1 MRMRLGLL
9 QDRAVIL
16 RQNERQLA
24 RDAAVEE
31 AKRKK
36 AEAQTDLADGAATA
50 ANNAK
55 DKSTEKTGKPAKRL
69 PTIRP
74 LSEGKAIESGANFIS
89 ETFLFVVAGGL
100 IILERWWA
108 NRKETNRREDVA
120 ERLAFLESDEQ
131 ELKTTISALRSQIQD
146 LKSKE
151 NVTSVSAQDNR
162 RAPVEKPIGRQI
174 NAQLSSSRQ
183 NQ

>member
-1 MRMRLGLL
+1 MRLGLL
-9 QDRAVIL
+9 QDRNAIL

-24 RDAAVEE
+24 RDAAAEE

-36 AEAQTDLADGAATA
+36 AEAQSDVAEGAATA
-50 ANNAK
+50 VNNIK
-55 DKSTEKTGKPAKRL
+55 DRSTDKAGRPAKRL

-100 IILERWWA
+100 IIMERWWS

-120 ERLAFLESDEQ
+120 ERLASLESDEQ
-131 ELKTTISALRSQIQD
+131 ELKSTISALQAQIQD

-151 NVTSVSAQDNR
+151 NLAQVSAQDNR
-162 RAPVEKPIGRQI
+162 KASVGKPIGRQI
-174 NAQLSSSRQ
+174 NAQTLSSRQ
-183 NQ
+183 N

>member
-9 QDRAVIL
+9 QDRNVIM

-24 RDAAVEE
+24 RDAAAEE

-36 AEAQTDLADGAATA
+36 VEAQTDVAEGAAA
-50 ANNAK
+50 ATNNSK
-55 DKSTEKTGKPAKRL
+55 DKSTDRSGKPAKKL

-100 IILERWWA
+100 IVLERWWA

-120 ERLAFLESDEQ
+120 ERLASLECDEQ
-131 ELKTTISALRSQIQD
+131 ELKSTINALQAQIQG
-146 LKSKE
+146 LKSE
-151 NVTSVSAQDNR
+151 NVTAVVAQDKGIAR
-162 RAPVEKPIGRQI
+162 SEKP
-174 NAQLSSSRQ
+174 SR
-183 NQ
+183 